1 MNDLETPL
9 MTSVRRGFGFAALAA
24 AVAAIA
30 PAAGAQEVHLPF
42 AVGERL
48 EYVGKVRGI
57 SGRGT
62 MWIGGPVDVRG
73 IPTYELHFD
82 FSARVGPM
90 SVTQR
95 TVSWLDPERMAVMR
109 FAKRERRLLSRHAE
123 DIELFPRERRWRASG
138 GESGESPTDAPL
150 DELSFIYFIRT
161 LALASDSTLSFS
173 RHFDPQRSPTT
184 VRLLGH
190 EQVNTAAGSF
200 STDVVEM
207 RVRDPEHY
215 RGEGTIRFSIS
226 DDRCRI
232 PVRIES
238 NIPDAGTVVLTLAN
252 AGTDTLCSARVAR
265 R

>member
-1 MNDLETPL
+1 VL
-9 MTSVRRGFGFAALAA
+9 
-24 AVAAIA
+24 
-30 PAAGAQEVHLPF
+30 
-42 AVGERL
+42 
-48 EYVGKVRGI
+48 VRGV
-57 SGRGT
+57 S
-62 MWIGGPVDVRG
+62 
-73 IPTYELHFD
+73 TYELHFD

-109 FAKRERRLLSRHAE
+109 FTKHERRILARRDE
-123 DIELFPRERRWRASG
+123 DVELFPSERRWRAKD

-161 LALASDSTLSFS
+161 LPLGSDSTFSFS
-173 RHFDPQRSPTT
+173 RHFDPRRSPTT
-184 VRLLGH
+184 VRVLGH
-190 EQVNTAAGSF
+190 EEVATAVGSVGA
-200 STDVVEM
+200 TVVEM

-226 DDRCRI
+226 DDPCRI

-238 NIPDAGTVVLTLAN
+238 TIPDAGTVVLTLASS
-252 AGTDTLCSARVAR
+252 GGDSLCQARLAR

>member
-1 MNDLETPL
+1 
-9 MTSVRRGFGFAALAA
+9 MTSVASGYALVALVATAALAPVTA
-24 AVAAIA
+24 AQ
-30 PAAGAQEVHLPF
+30 PSPLPF

-48 EYVGKVRGI
+48 EYVGRVKGI
-57 SGRGT
+57 AGRGT
-62 MWIGGPVDVRG
+62 MWVDGPVLVRG
-73 IPTYELHFD
+73 ISTYELHFD
-82 FSARVGPM
+82 FTARVGPM

-109 FAKRERRLLSRHAE
+109 FTKHERRILARRDE
-123 DIELFPRERRWRASG
+123 DVELFPSERRWRAKG

-161 LALASDSTLSFS
+161 LPLESDSMLSFS
-173 RHFDPQRSPTT
+173 RHFDAQRSPTT
-184 VRLLGH
+184 IRVLGH
-190 EQVNTAAGSF
+190 EQIATASGSIG
-200 STDVVEM
+200 TTVVEM

-238 NIPDAGTVVLTLAN
+238 TIPDAGTVVLTLAN
-252 AGTDTLCSARVAR
+252 PGGDSLCTSHLAR